1 MTVKSILAATR
12 ARRHRRLLLL
22 LLAIPLGCYG
32 SEPAS
37 PTAAAPGDF
46 REDAASIG
54 PLISRV
60 YAYTDRF
67 VGQTPPSSDVLAKEA
82 AAVRD
87 HRSLLKYAE
96 RALLALSDHHAITG
110 ASFRDSW
117 AVVPSFADLWIVRD
131 GARYLIDS
139 VRDDSPS
146 DKAGVSAGD
155 VLVTVNEMP
164 IDEAVNAFWAD
175 LGLPVSAERASFAAR
190 VLTAGRRDRPRKL
203 TIRAQD
209 GVIKELVLPSLY
221 SPTPLDAGP
230 LTSHARKG
238 ELTIRLNDS
247 LGSELT
253 VVAFDEAMAD
263 ADPNQTVVI
272 DLRDTPSGGNTTV
285 ARAILGW
292 FVDRPSYYQVHNLP
306 AELRTTGVERQWVEQ
321 VLPRRDKYHPGPVR
335 VLVGRWTGSMGE
347 GLAIAFDALGAS
359 VAGTRMAGLLGAVYD
374 YPLKHSG
381 IVLKIPTE
389 RLSAID
395 GTRREDF
402 VPPD

>member
-1 MTVKSILAATR
+1 MTVKRILSTTR
-12 ARRHRRLLLL
+12 ARRHRVLMLI
-22 LLAIPLGCYG
+22 LLAIPLGCHG
-32 SEPAS
+32 SEAAS
-37 PTAAAPGDF
+37 PTASAPAAF

-67 VGQTPPSSDVLAKEA
+67 AGQTPPSSDVLAKEA
-82 AAVRD
+82 ADVRD
-87 HRSLLKYAE
+87 HRSLLKYGE

-146 DKAGVSAGD
+146 DKAGVRAGD
-155 VLVTVNEMP
+155 VLVSVNDVP
-164 IDEAVNAFWAD
+164 IDEAVTAFWAD
-175 LGLPVSAERASFAAR
+175 LGLPVTAERASFAAR
-190 VLTAGRRDRPRKL
+190 VLTAGRRDRPRKIK
-203 TIRAQD
+203 IRAQD
-209 GVIKELVLPSLY
+209 GEIKDLVLPSLY
-221 SPTPLDAGP
+221 SLTPRDGGP
-230 LTSHARKG
+230 LTSHVRQR
-238 ELTIRLNDS
+238 ELTIRFNDS
-247 LGSELT
+247 LGSEQA
-253 VVAFDEAMAD
+253 VVAFDEAMANV
-263 ADPNQTVVI
+263 DPNQTVVI

-321 VLPRRDKYHPGPVR
+321 VLPRRGKYHPGPVR

-359 VAGTRMAGLLGAVYD
+359 VAGTRMAGLLGAIYD

-395 GTRREDF
+395 GTPREDF

>member
-1 MTVKSILAATR
+1 MTMKSILSTMR
-12 ARRHRRLLLL
+12 ARQQSGLLLL

-32 SEPAS
+32 SAPAP
-37 PTAAAPGDF
+37 PTALAAGAF
-46 REDAASIG
+46 REDAASIH

-67 VGQTPPSSDVLAKEA
+67 AGQTPPSSDVLAKEA
-82 AAVRD
+82 ADVRD

-96 RALLALSDHHAITG
+96 RALLSLSDHHAITG
-110 ASFRDSW
+110 RSFRDSW

-146 DKAGVSAGD
+146 EKAGVRAGD
-155 VLVTVNEMP
+155 VLVSVNEMP
-164 IDEAVNAFWAD
+164 IDEAVSAFWAD

-203 TIRAQD
+203 KIRAQD
-209 GVIKELVLPSLY
+209 GQIKELLLPSLY
-221 SPTPLDAGP
+221 SLPPRDGG
-230 LTSHARKG
+230 LTSHVRKG

-247 LGSELT
+247 LGSERT
-253 VVAFDEAMAD
+253 VVAFDEAMAN
-263 ADPNQTVVI
+263 ADPSQTVVI

-292 FVDRPSYYQVHNLP
+292 FVDRPRYYQVHNLP
-306 AELRTTGVERQWVEQ
+306 AELRKTGVERQWVEQ
-321 VLPRRDKYHPGPVR
+321 VLPRRGKYHPGPVR

-347 GLAIAFDALGAS
+347 GLAIAYDAIGAS

-389 RLSAID
+389 RLFAID
-395 GTRREDF
+395 GTPREDF

>member
-1 MTVKSILAATR
+1 MR
-12 ARRHRRLLLL
+12 ARRHRVLTLL
-22 LLAIPLGCYG
+22 LLAIPLGCLG
-32 SEPAS
+32 SEAAD
-37 PTAAAPGDF
+37 PTALAPAAF

-67 VGQTPPSSDVLAKEA
+67 AGQTPPSSDVLAKEA
-82 AAVRD
+82 ADVHD

-96 RALLALSDHHAITG
+96 RSLLALADHHAITG

-146 DKAGVSAGD
+146 DKAGVRAGD
-155 VLVTVNEMP
+155 VLVSVNDVPM
-164 IDEAVNAFWAD
+164 DAAVTAFWAD
-175 LGLPVSAERASFAAR
+175 LGLPVSDERASFAAR
-190 VLTAGRRDRPRKL
+190 VLTAGRRDRARKL
-203 TIRAQD
+203 KIRAQD
-209 GVIKELVLPSLY
+209 GEIKELVLPSLY
-221 SPTPLDAGP
+221 SLPPRDEGP
-230 LTSHARKG
+230 LTSHGRKG

-247 LGSELT
+247 LGSEKT

-263 ADPNQTVVI
+263 AEPHQTIVI

-306 AELRTTGVERQWVEQ
+306 VELRTTGVERQWVEQ
-321 VLPRRDKYHPGPVR
+321 VLPRRGKYHPGPVR

-359 VAGTRMAGLLGAVYD
+359 VAGTRMAGLLGAIYD

-381 IVLKIPTE
+381 IVLKIPTD

-395 GTRREDF
+395 GTPREDF